1 MLDLRPFVCLRA
13 HAASCASA
21 LLLIAALLVT
31 TRGATAQALPA
42 FTDVIV
48 FGDSLSD
55 VGNVR
60 NRMESKYFI
69 GYPGG
74 GFNYSDGRFTNSSDT
89 DPGSDR
95 YVGVWH
101 EQLART
107 FLQLPAAR
115 NSLDGGLNYA
125 FGGATT
131 KDGSSE
137 RTVFSNPHP
146 FIGGSS
152 GITID
157 NMGRQLDRYLNEQTV
172 DAGALYLIW
181 GGGNDLFDD
190 STSSN
195 VTDTSTQ
202 VIGLMNRL
210 AAAGAR
216 HFLVPNV
223 PPLGGVPLYADDPDK
238 QFSLNRAS
246 SNYRNRLNIAL
257 DAAAASFAQQGIEVR
272 MYRLDVWSL
281 FVRFA
286 ADAGAYG
293 FANTGRS
300 VQGDSS
306 AAVDRYAFWDTIH
319 PTTAAHF
326 QIAKAAARVLS
337 GPIAAPAR
345 AVNVSSRVAV
355 GEGENVGIGGFVVT
369 GNVPKTV
376 LVRGLGGSL
385 SSAGVTGVLP
395 DPQLALVDSNGSV
408 VRSNDDWESSQRAE
422 IVAANLA
429 PSDRLESALI
439 ETVAP
444 GSYTAILSG
453 VNSASGI
460 GLVEVYD
467 LETTS
472 DSTLANLSTRGFVGT
487 GDNVLIGGL
496 VVAEGDNPITVLRA
510 IGPALASAGIANP
523 LNDPVLELYDANG
536 TLIALND
543 NWKDGQ
549 PIAAKAT
556 LLNPIDDREATIVVS
571 LRPGGYTAIVRGK
584 GNTTGVALVEAYRIP

>member
-1 MLDLRPFVCLRA
+1 MIDLRPFVCVRA
-13 HAASCASA
+13 RVSSCASA
-21 LLLIAALLVT
+21 LLIVGAILVT
-31 TRGATAQALPA
+31 TRAATAQALPA
-42 FTDVIV
+42 FTEVVV

-74 GFNYSDGRFTNSSDT
+74 DFNYSDGRFTNSSDT
-89 DPGSDR
+89 DPGSNR

-107 FLQLPAAR
+107 FLKLPAAR

-131 KDGSSE
+131 KDGSTE
-137 RTVFSNPHP
+137 RTVISNPDP

-157 NMGRQLDRYLNEQTV
+157 NMGRQVDRYLNQQTV
-172 DAGALYLIW
+172 DPGALYVVW

-190 STSSN
+190 SRSSN
-195 VTDTSTQ
+195 VADTSAQ
-202 VIGLMNRL
+202 VVGLINRL

-223 PPLGGVPLYADDPDK
+223 PPLGGVPLYADNPEK
-238 QFSLNRAS
+238 QVSLNRAS
-246 SNYRNRLNIAL
+246 SSYRNRLNTGL
-257 DAAAASFAQQGIEVR
+257 DAAAASFAQQGIGITL
-272 MYRLDVWSL
+272 YRVDVWSL

-286 ADAGAYG
+286 ADPPSYG

-306 AAVDRYAFWDTIH
+306 ADVDKYAFWDTIH

-326 QIAKAAARVLS
+326 QIAQAAARALS
-337 GPIAAPAR
+337 GPIVAPAR

-355 GEGENVGIGGFVVT
+355 GEGDNVGIGGFIIT
-369 GNVPKTV
+369 GNAPKKV

-385 SSAGVTGVLP
+385 SSAGVPGVLI
-395 DPQLALVDSNGSV
+395 DPQLALFDSNGSLI
-408 VRSNDDWESSQRAE
+408 RKNDDWESSQGAE
-422 IVAANLA
+422 IIAANLA

-439 ETVAP
+439 ETLAP
-444 GSYTAILSG
+444 GSYTAIVSG
-453 VNSASGI
+453 VNSSSGV

-467 LETTS
+467 LELGA
-472 DSTLANLSTRGFVGT
+472 DANLANLSTRGFVGT

-496 VVAEGDNPITVLRA
+496 VIAEGDNPIMVLRA
-510 IGPALASAGIANP
+510 IGPSLATAGVANP
-523 LNDPVLELYDANG
+523 LNDPVLELFDASG
-536 TLIALND
+536 TLIARND

-556 LLNPIDDREATIVVS
+556 LLNPADDRESTIVIS
-571 LRPGGYTAIVRGK
+571 LRPGSYTAIVRGK
-584 GNTTGVALVEAYRIP
+584 GNTTGVALVEAFRIP